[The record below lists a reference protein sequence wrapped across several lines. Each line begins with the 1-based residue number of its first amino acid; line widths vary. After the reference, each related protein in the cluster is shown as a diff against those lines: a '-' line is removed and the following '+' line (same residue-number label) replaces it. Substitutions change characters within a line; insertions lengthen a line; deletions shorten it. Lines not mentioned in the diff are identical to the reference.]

1 VATIYGGGAP
11 FYRGQVMGK
20 RAVQG
25 EESMA
30 DSGRCLNVS
39 VS

>member
-1 VATIYGGGAP
+1 VTTCGGGAP
-11 FYRGQVMGK
+11 FYRGQAARK
-20 RAVQG
+20 QAVQG

-30 DSGRCLNVS
+30 DGGRCLNVL